1 VKKLLP
7 FLMVGLIIVFLVILP
22 RIKTDTKPK
31 TIQMPVMIQVEIRG
45 AIHMPGVYEVV
56 EGTTLETLID
66 YAMGVHPAADLQ
78 TLNLTTPLT
87 DGVKYV
93 IPYKNQDESS
103 SKININQ
110 ATLEQLMTLPG
121 IGKVTAQKIIDF
133 RVQSGPFMRIEDI
146 QLVSGIGAQTFE
158 QIKALITL

>member
-1 VKKLLP
+1 MKKILP
-7 FLMVGLIIVFLVILP
+7 FLLVGLIIAILVIVP
-22 RIKTDTKPK
+22 RIKTNTKPK
-31 TIQMPVMIQVEIRG
+31 PVKLPVMIQVEIRG

-56 EGTTLETLID
+56 EDTTLASLIG

-78 TLNLTTPLT
+78 ALNLTTPVSN
-87 DGVKYV
+87 GVKYV
-93 IPYKNQDESS
+93 IPYKNQDETTL
-103 SKININQ
+103 KININQ

-121 IGKVTAQKIIDF
+121 IGKVTAQKIIDY